1 MSYTTIAI
9 HIVVMTMSLYN
20 DNEEKFRSTR
30 RNTISEQ
37 VFNDL
42 REDYGFPPA
51 VCRYLARD
59 FLDMMDLYY
68 GCHGLRF
75 EK

>member
-1 MSYTTIAI
+1 MSDTTIVI
-9 HIVVMTMSLYN
+9 HIVVMTMSQYN
-20 DNEEKFRSTR
+20 ENEEKYRSTR

-42 REDYGFPPA
+42 RKDYGFPPA

-68 GCHGLRF
+68 GGPVRATP
-75 EK
+75 E